1 MHWLKLSRAAG
12 VLASAVTAATLVGAQ
27 PANADITVDSAVCLS
42 TATGSLT
49 STIPVIP
56 AQGLPATVDWHSIIS
71 WQYCSAANGNL
82 SLFLDNTALFKNI
95 SRPDS
100 STAVFE
106 RGTLRLHLQ
115 TSLGQKDLAL
125 LQIA

>member
-1 MHWLKLSRAAG
+1 MNWSKLSRAAG
-12 VLASAVTAATLVGAQ
+12 VVALAVTAAALVGAQ

-42 TATGSLT
+42 IATGSLT

-56 AQGLPATVDWHSIIS
+56 PEGLPATVDWHSTIN

-82 SLFLDNTALFKNI
+82 SLLLDSTVLFKSI
-95 SRPDS
+95 TRPDS
-100 STAVFE
+100 STAVFN

-115 TSLGQKDLAL
+115 TSVGGKDLAL
-125 LQIA
+125 LQII